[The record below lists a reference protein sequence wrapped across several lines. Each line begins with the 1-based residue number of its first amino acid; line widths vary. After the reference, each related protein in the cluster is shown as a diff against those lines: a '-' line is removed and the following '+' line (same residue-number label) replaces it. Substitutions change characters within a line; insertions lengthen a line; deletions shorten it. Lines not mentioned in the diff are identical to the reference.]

1 VAVVDDLA
9 PGMDASPANEEFG
22 RQPPQDLAAEQS
34 VLGGML
40 LSKDAIADVLERLRP
55 GDFYRPAH
63 QNVYDAILDL
73 YGRGEPADAV
83 TVAAELDRRG
93 LLRRVGG
100 APYLHTL
107 ISTVP
112 TAANAGYYAT
122 IVAEKALLRRL
133 VEAGT
138 RVVQYG
144 YAGAEGADVAEVV
157 DRAQAEIYD
166 VAERRLSE
174 DFVPLEHLLQPTMDE
189 IDAIASSGGRS
200 GVPTGFNE
208 LDDVTNGLHPGQ
220 MIIVAARPGVGKALA
235 LDTPLPTPTGWTTM
249 GDVSV
254 GDELL
259 DADGRPTRVVAATGV
274 MLGRPCYRI
283 EFSDG
288 TVIVADAAHQWPT
301 TRGIRTSAGLRCGWD
316 TIAAA
321 GSSSHFGHL
330 GSKTALL
337 TPVLQIDSVL
347 RVESLPVRCVQVD
360 NSDRLYLAGRGM
372 VPTHN
377 STLGLDFMRSCSIK
391 HRLAS
396 VIFSLEMSKSEIV
409 MRLLSAEA
417 KIKLSDM
424 RSGRM
429 SDDDWARLA
438 RRMSEISE
446 APLYID
452 DSPNLTMMEI
462 RAKARR
468 LRQKADLRL
477 IVVDYLQLMT
487 SGKKYESRQVEVSE
501 FSRHLKLLAKE
512 LEVPVVAISQLNR
525 GPEQRTDKKP
535 MLADLRESG
544 CLTASTRILRADT
557 GTEVTF
563 GELMRTG
570 ERPFVWSLDER
581 RRMVARPMTNVFPSG
596 RKEVFRLRLASGREV
611 EATGNHPFMKL
622 DGWTPL
628 EQLKIGDRIAAPRR
642 VPEPVDTQRMED
654 SEVILLAHM
663 IGDGS
668 CVKRQPI
675 RYASVDEANL
685 AAVTVSAA
693 HFGVTAVRDEY
704 PAARVTTLRLP
715 SPDRLARGRRNPI
728 SAWLDDL
735 GLFGRRSYEKF
746 VPEAVFRAPND
757 QVALFLRHL
766 WATDGSVRWEHVA
779 GQAKIYYASSS
790 RQLVDD
796 VAQLLLRIGIRST
809 IMRTRKTGYRDCW
822 HLCIDRAENQRKFL
836 RDIGVYGARGRLAA
850 EVLTQLDAIQGR
862 PGGDTIPKEVWGKI
876 AKALHLKD
884 MTHRELSQ
892 SMNSNFAVA
901 TRRFAPGRS
910 RLHKVAA
917 LLEDGELHALAT
929 NDVYWDTVVEI
940 TSLGEQ
946 DVYDGTV
953 SGTHNFVANGVAAH
967 NSLEQ
972 DSDVVIL
979 LHRPDAFDR
988 DDPRG
993 GEADLILAKH
1003 RNGPTK
1009 TVTVAHQLH
1018 LSRFANMAR

>member
-1 VAVVDDLA
+1 MAVVDDLGRPGAEA
-9 PGMDASPANEEFG
+9 PSEDYG

-55 GDFYRPAH
+55 SDFYRPAH

-93 LLRRVGG
+93 LLRRIGG

-112 TAANAGYYAT
+112 TAANAGYYAG

-157 DRAQAEIYD
+157 DRAQAEMYE
-166 VAERRLSE
+166 VTERRMSE
-174 DFVPLEHLLQPTMDE
+174 DFVPLEDLLQPTMDE
-189 IDAIASSGGRS
+189 IDAIASNGGLAR
-200 GVPTGFNE
+200 GVPTGFTE
-208 LDDVTNGLHPGQ
+208 LDELTNGLHPGQ

-235 LDTPLPTPTGWTTM
+235 LDTPLPTPHGWTTM
-249 GDVSV
+249 GDVAV
-254 GDELL
+254 GDVLL
-259 DADGRPTRVVAATGV
+259 DADGQPTRVVAATDV
-274 MLGRPCYRI
+274 MLDRLCYEV

-288 TVIVADAAHQWPT
+288 TVIVADAEHQWPT
-301 TRGIRTSAGLRCGWD
+301 SFGIRATGLLRGGLD

-321 GSSSHFGHL
+321 GSL
-330 GSKTALL
+330 GRYGMQPGATTVMA
-337 TPVLQIDSVL
+337 PVLKVDAVRPVCSV
-347 RVESLPVRCVQVD
+347 PVRCVQVD
-360 NSDRLYLAGRGM
+360 NAARLYLAGRGM

-391 HRLAS
+391 HRMAS

-417 KIKLSDM
+417 KIKLGDM

-429 SDDDWARLA
+429 SDDDWTRLA

-468 LRQKADLRL
+468 LKQRADLRL
-477 IVVDYLQLMT
+477 VVVDYLQLMT
-487 SGKKYESRQVEVSE
+487 SGKKVESRQIEVSE

-512 LEVPVVAISQLNR
+512 LEVPVIAISQLNR

-535 MLADLRESG
+535 MLSDLRESG
-544 CLTASTRILRADT
+544 CLTANTRILRADN
-557 GTEVTF
+557 GAEVTF

-570 ERPFVWSLDER
+570 ERPLVWSLDEQL
-581 RRMVARPMTNVFPSG
+581 RMVARPMTNVFPSG
-596 RKEVFRLRLASGREV
+596 HKEVFRLRLASGREV
-611 EATGNHPFMKL
+611 EATGNHPFMRL

-628 EQLKIGDRIAAPRR
+628 EELTVGDRLAVPRS
-642 VPEPVDTQRMED
+642 VPAPVDTQRMAE

-693 HFGVTAVRDEY
+693 YFGVTAVRDDY
-704 PAARVTTLRLP
+704 AAARVTTLRLP
-715 SPDRLARGRRNPI
+715 APYRLTHGRRNPI
-728 SAWLDDL
+728 AAWLDEL
-735 GLFGRRSYEKF
+735 GLFGLRSYEKF
-746 VPEAVFRAPND
+746 VPDAVFSAPND
-757 QVALFLRHL
+757 QIALFLSHL
-766 WATDGSVRWEHVA
+766 WATDGSVRWDEN
-779 GQAKIYYASSS
+779 GRQGRIYYASTS
-790 RQLVDD
+790 RRLVND
-796 VAQLLLRIGIRST
+796 VAQLLLRLGILCR
-809 IMRTRKTGYRDCW
+809 IYRVPKRGYRDSW
-822 HLCIDRAENQRKFL
+822 HLYIFGTDNQRRFL
-836 RDIGVYGARGRLAA
+836 RDVGVHGVKYFAGR
-850 EVLTQLDAIQGR
+850 EVLSNLEGVSCRANS
-862 PGGDTIPKEVWGKI
+862 DTIPSEVWNRVRL
-876 AKALHLKD
+876 ALDRKKMSHQRLCRGD
-884 MTHRELSQ
+884 WHQRCADRRSG
-892 SMNSNFAVA
+892 SNA
-901 TRRFAPGRS
+901 R
-910 RLHKVAA
+910 AA
-917 LLEDGELHALAT
+917 LDSTAPQH
-929 NDVYWDTVVEI
+929 
-940 TSLGEQ
+940 SLRTWN
-946 DVYDGTV
+946 YT
-953 SGTHNFVANGVAAH
+953 
-967 NSLEQ
+967 
-972 DSDVVIL
+972 I
-979 LHRPDAFDR
+979 
-988 DDPRG
+988 
-993 GEADLILAKH
+993 
-1003 RNGPTK
+1003 
-1009 TVTVAHQLH
+1009 
-1018 LSRFANMAR
+1018 